1 MKDFN
6 RAFGFVDIEHFDET
20 IAFGAMG
27 AAIVNDLNTADGAN
41 TFEELF

>member
-1 MKDFN
+1 MKDFD

-27 AAIVNDLNTADGAN
+27 AAIVNDFHAADGPD
-41 TFEELF
+41 TLEELL